1 MRVEYRRRYLDDEL
15 DELMVAPFAIAI
27 DGPKGV
33 GKTATAQRRADTVL
47 RLDEEPVRQLLAADP
62 ARVLSAPGVTLV
74 DEWQHLPMVWDR
86 VRRAVDA
93 AEGAAYLLTGNA
105 TPTAGGDRHSGA
117 GRILSL
123 RLRPMTLPER
133 GGTAP
138 AVTVAGLLAGGAEVS
153 GHTSWG
159 VAEYA
164 REICASGL
172 PAVHALP
179 TRRQRAQLDGYLT
192 HIIDRDIA
200 DQGVRVRRPETLRR
214 WLTAYAAASSTSA
227 SYTTLL
233 DAASAGETDKPA
245 KTTTI
250 AYRDLLTQIW
260 ILDPV
265 PPWLPHGGELSR
277 LKVAPKHQLADPA
290 LAARLLGHT
299 PETLLQPRAGSAE
312 LLGQLFESLA
322 TLTVRAAAQAQ
333 EATVGHLRTR
343 DGGHE
348 VDLVL
353 ERYDGRV
360 VAFEVKLSATVADSD
375 VRHLQWLAGHL
386 GGRLAD
392 AVVLTTGSD
401 AYRRPDGIAVVPL
414 ALLG

>member
-1 MRVEYRRRYLDDEL
+1 MDYRRRYLDDEL

-47 RLDEEPVRQLLAADP
+47 RLDEEPVRQLVAADP
-62 ARVLSAPGVTLV
+62 TRVLAAAGVTLI
-74 DEWQHLPMVWDR
+74 DEWQRLPMVWDR
-86 VRRAVDA
+86 VRRRVDEA
-93 AEGAAYLLTGNA
+93 SDAAYLLTGSA
-105 TPTAGGDRHSGA
+105 TPTAAGGTHSGA

-123 RLRPMTLPER
+123 RLRPMALPER
-133 GGTAP
+133 GGNAP
-138 AVTVAGLLAGGAEVS
+138 TVRLADLLDGGATIV
-153 GHTSWG
+153 GHTAWG
-159 VAEYA
+159 LADYA

-179 TRRQRAQLDGYLT
+179 PRRQRAQLDGYLAR
-192 HIIDRDIA
+192 IVDRDIA
-200 DQGVRVRRPETLRR
+200 EQGVRVRRPETLRR
-214 WLTAYAAASSTSA
+214 WMAAYAAASSTCA
-227 SYTTLL
+227 SYTTIL

-245 KTTTI
+245 KTTTM

-260 ILDPV
+260 VLDPV

-277 LKVAPKHQLADPA
+277 LKLAPKHQLADPA

-312 LLGQLFESLA
+312 LLGQLVESLA
-322 TLTVRAAAQAQ
+322 TLTVRAAAQAC
-333 EATVGHLRTR
+333 EGTVGHLRTR

-348 VDLVL
+348 VDLIV
-353 ERYDGRV
+353 ERYDGKV
-360 VAFEVKLSATVADSD
+360 VAIEVKLAASVADSD
-375 VRHLQWLAGHL
+375 VRHLHWLAAQL
-386 GGRLAD
+386 GERLAD
-392 AVVLTTGSD
+392 MVLLTTGAD
-401 AYRRPDGIAVVPL
+401 AYRRVDGIAVIPL